1 MYEEVLLGVKHF
13 MLRFLFGEF
22 FGVEVDNLLSIF
34 SRWIGNLCLGT
45 QYPWR
50 YMIECAFL
58 ALIFGTSPFA
68 RILNNIF

>member
-1 MYEEVLLGVKHF
+1 MYEEVLIGVKHF
-13 MLRFLFGEF
+13 MLRFLCGEF

-45 QYPWR
+45 QYPWL

-58 ALIFGTSPFA
+58 ALIFGTSSFA
-68 RILNNIF
+68 RILNNIV